1 MNFKDQIN
9 MRFLFVLLLLTSI
22 CFTAN
27 AQVSNKGIAVE
38 AAGTVFFNS
47 MRLSSINGEQGIYK
61 EAKVSYRFEK
71 PFEVG
76 VVAGHQWRSYI
87 YYRITPR
94 GYSPLFMQLDF
105 MPVALNFRVYL
116 TDYFVDHIR
125 LFKRREKWD
134 VYNQIMLVRMYGKD
148 TRDRYETA
156 QDNIVYL
163 YPYVHEYG
171 RTYVG
176 YMAGLAYRPTPHT
189 AVFLEGGD
197 GALATLQIGIRA
209 KL

>member
-1 MNFKDQIN
+1 
-9 MRFLFVLLLLTSI
+9 MRVLLVFLLFTSI
-22 CFTAN
+22 CFAAD
-27 AQVSNKGIAVE
+27 AQISNKGIAVE
-38 AAGTVFFNS
+38 AAGMVFFNS
-47 MRLSSINGEQGIYK
+47 TRLSFINGEQGIYK

-94 GYSPLFMQLDF
+94 GYSPLFMQRDF
-105 MPVALNFRVYL
+105 VPVALNFRVYL

-134 VYNQIMLVRMYGKD
+134 VYNQIMLVRLYGKD
-148 TRDRYETA
+148 TRDRNETA
-156 QDNIVYL
+156 QDNIVYR

-176 YMAGLAYRPTPHT
+176 YMAGLAYRPTPHM

>member
-1 MNFKDQIN
+1 MKI
-9 MRFLFVLLLLTSI
+9 LFFSLLLTSI
-22 CFTAN
+22 CFAGN

-38 AAGTVFFNS
+38 AAGSVFFNS
-47 MRLSSINGEQGIYK
+47 MRLSSTNGEQGIYK
-61 EAKVSYRFEK
+61 EVKISYRFDK

-76 VVAGHQWRSYI
+76 VLAGHQWRSYI
-87 YYRITPR
+87 YYRLPPAG
-94 GYSPLFMQLDF
+94 GYSPLFMHRDF
-105 MPVALNFRVYL
+105 VPVAVNLRVYL

-125 LFKRREKWD
+125 LFKRRERWD
-134 VYNQIMLVRMYGKD
+134 VYNQIMLVRLYGKD
-148 TRDRYETA
+148 TRDRNETA
-156 QDNIVYL
+156 QDDIAYR

-171 RTYVG
+171 RTYIG
-176 YMAGLAYRPTPHT
+176 YMAGLAYRPTSHM